1 MVVGGYAQGIY
12 SDESFVIDVESRQL
26 RKRNNLPIE
35 IFPFAMP
42 TVSDSINQIV
52 YTVDW
57 SKFKLM
63 RFQSD

>member
-1 MVVGGYAQGIY
+1 MVVGGYAQGLY

-26 RKRNNLPIE
+26 RKKDNLPIE

-42 TVSDSINQIV
+42 TVSDTVNRVV

-57 SKFKLM
+57 
-63 RFQSD
+63 

>member
-1 MVVGGYAQGIY
+1 M
-12 SDESFVIDVESRQL
+12 IDVESRQL

-42 TVSDSINQIV
+42 TVSDSVNQIV

-57 SKFKLM
+57 
-63 RFQSD
+63 